1 MTERLF
7 EDNPYECRF
16 AATVLDCRDLGD
28 GAYDIILDQTAF
40 FPEGGGQAGDRG
52 AIGGIPV
59 ENSRAREGEILHR
72 THAPLDIGKTVDCE
86 IDFATRFDRM
96 QNHTAEHIVSGIAH
110 ALLGTTNVGFHLND
124 EEITLDFDR
133 VLSREELDLIE
144 DKANAAVAANLPV
157 RIFYP
162 TAGELSA
169 IDYRSKKELSGRVR
183 LVEIEGVDLCACC
196 APHVSRTGEIGIIK
210 LLDFIHYK
218 GGVRIHLLAGRRA
231 LSDYRARYAATAAIS
246 RALSVPQ
253 SECVLG
259 VERILSELGERKLQA
274 ANLSRAL
281 CAARAASL
289 SPNAAGNILAFY
301 EDTDDLSLRNTALA
315 ALARGATVAAVLSEN
330 ESGFAIAI
338 TARAGLRSLT
348 PALRA
353 RLSLRG
359 GGSDEL
365 VQGRTAATREEIEAF
380 FAEKLI

>member
-1 MTERLF
+1 MTERIF
-7 EDNPYECRF
+7 EDNPYACRF
-16 AATVLDCRDLGD
+16 TATVLDCREAGD
-28 GAYDIILDQTAF
+28 GEYDILLDRTTF
-40 FPEGGGQAGDRG
+40 FAEGGGQGGDRG
-52 AIGGIPV
+52 SIAGIPV
-59 ENSRAREGEILHR
+59 LNTRAKGEEILHR

-86 IDFATRFDRM
+86 VDFATRFDRM

-110 ALLGTTNVGFHLND
+110 ALFGTTNVGFHLND

-133 VLSREELDLIE
+133 KLTREDLDLIE

-157 RIFYP
+157 RVLYP
-162 TAGELSA
+162 TPEELA
-169 IDYRSKKELSGRVR
+169 TIDYRSKKELSGRVR
-183 LVEIEGVDLCACC
+183 LVEIEGYDLCACC

-231 LSDYRARYAATAAIS
+231 LLDYRARYAATAAIS

-253 SECVLG
+253 NECEEG
-259 VERILSELGERKLQA
+259 VERVLSELGERKLAA

-281 CAARAASL
+281 CDARAASL

-301 EDTDDLSLRNTALA
+301 EDAEDLSLRNTALA
-315 ALARGATVAAVLSEN
+315 ALSRGASVAAILSKN
-330 ESGFAIAI
+330 EGGYAIAI
-338 TARAGLRSLT
+338 AAVSGLRAIT